1 MGRTRLTPVARK
13 LRRRPTD
20 AKMSLWS
27 RVRGR
32 QLGVAFTR
40 QVPIGNAVVDP
51 ACRQLRLAIELDG
64 GQHAGNPAD
73 EARTRMIEAH
83 GYRVIRFWNS
93 DVLRNTDGVLQVILH
108 EIALARNEAPPPPP
122 PRRGGGDDT
131 RS

>member
-1 MGRTRLTPVARK
+1 
-13 LRRRPTD
+13 
-20 AKMSLWS
+20 
-27 RVRGR
+27 
-32 QLGVAFTR
+32 
-40 QVPIGNAVVDP
+40 
-51 ACRQLRLAIELDG
+51 
-64 GQHAGNPAD
+64 
-73 EARTRMIEAH
+73 MIEAH